1 MYQEDIRE
9 WGIRLTKEALADREA
24 KKEAKR
30 TEWIKRNLG
39 NLGDRQVEL
48 VNRSHS

>member
-30 TEWIKRNLG
+30 TEWINSQLKNAGAL
-39 NLGDRQVEL
+39 
-48 VNRSHS
+48 NRKIKAQS